1 MHCTS
6 CSTKASSST
15 SCADLLLLDV
25 NLVVAAHR
33 DDHPHFAAVGDWFQ
47 GVLAGSEP
55 FSVPTV
61 VWASF
66 LRLVTNRRI
75 FNPPTP
81 PAEAFAFLEA
91 TCAQPHH
98 LLLGPGTQ
106 HLRLLRQVCEAADA
120 TGDLVSD
127 AVIAAIALEH
137 RCIVASLDRDFARF
151 TSIEYLVPTAR

>member
-1 MHCTS
+1 M
-6 CSTKASSST
+6 
-15 SCADLLLLDV
+15 LLLDV

-33 DDHPHFAAVGDWFQ
+33 DDHPHFAAVGEWFQ

-55 FSVPTV
+55 FAVPTV

-75 FNPPTP
+75 FDPPTP
-81 PAEAFAFLEA
+81 LEAAFAFLEA

-98 LLLGPGTQ
+98 LVLGPGPQ
-106 HLRLLRQVCEAADA
+106 HLRLLRQVCEEADA

-137 RCIVASLDRDFARF
+137 RCVVASLDRDFARF
-151 TSIEYLVPTAR
+151 PSIDYVVPISR